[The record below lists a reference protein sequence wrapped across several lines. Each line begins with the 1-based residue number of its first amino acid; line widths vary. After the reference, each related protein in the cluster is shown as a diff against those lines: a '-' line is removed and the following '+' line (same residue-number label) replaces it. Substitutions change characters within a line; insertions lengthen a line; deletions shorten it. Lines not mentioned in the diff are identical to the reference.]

1 MTIANLSDLYVLF
14 GAESFADLNRQVYK
28 DTSCGASISIY
39 GTLPTS
45 EVDPQELE
53 KRRCAYLCNLLEAEY
68 QRILPLLTEAYHRA
82 SVEDRVYFL
91 LVDGEF
97 SALSDPHFPQAEF
110 LANKLAP
117 FVAWARSIVT
127 GAFPV
132 TDVVVPDRIP
142 VAYPNGHRDP
152 IPASF
157 VLTGFTIQTTVEG
170 SDAEVNSDVFP
181 LGTTKAE
188 VDAWIEEMERQAD
201 HLWREADGE
210 GENTEND

>member
-14 GAESFADLNRQVYK
+14 SAESFADLNRRIYK

-45 EVDPQELE
+45 EASPQARSNAQAAGL
-53 KRRCAYLCNLLEAEY
+53 RSMWMHEY
-68 QRILPLLTEAYHRA
+68 ERILATLTEAYKRA
-82 SVEDRVYFL
+82 PTEAQERIAAAD
-91 LVDGEF
+91 
-97 SALSDPHFPQAEF
+97 AEF
-110 LANKLAP
+110 HQGTPTAL
-117 FVAWARSIVT
+117 VSWARTVVP

-132 TDVVVPDRIP
+132 TDVALDRIP
-142 VAYPNGHRDP
+142 VAYHNGHRDF

-188 VDAWIEEMERQAD
+188 VDAWIEYMECEAD
-201 HLWREADGE
+201 HLWREANGE
-210 GENTEND
+210 DENTEDDN

>member
-39 GTLPTS
+39 GTLPAS
-45 EVDPQELE
+45 EVNPQELE
-53 KRRCAYLCNLLEAEY
+53 KSRCAKLCNLLEAEY
-68 QRILPLLTEAYHRA
+68 RRILPLLTEAHQRA
-82 SVEDRVYFL
+82 SEEEQTRIL
-91 LVDGEF
+91 ENE
-97 SALSDPHFPQAEF
+97 AEF
-110 LANKLAP
+110 AVIFHHLLQYELLANKIAP
-117 FVAWARSIVT
+117 FVAWARSIVP
-127 GAFPV
+127 GAFSI
-132 TDVVVPDRIP
+132 TDVAFPDRLP
-142 VAYPNGHRDP
+142 VSYHNGHHAP
-152 IPASF
+152 IPESF
-157 VLTGFTIQTTVEG
+157 LLTGFTIQTTVEG

-210 GENTEND
+210 DENTEND